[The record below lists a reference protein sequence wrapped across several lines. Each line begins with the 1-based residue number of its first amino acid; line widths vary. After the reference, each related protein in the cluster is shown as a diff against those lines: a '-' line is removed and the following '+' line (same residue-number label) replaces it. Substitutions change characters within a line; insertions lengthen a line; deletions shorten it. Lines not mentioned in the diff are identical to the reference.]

1 MTARVVDLKRTTVVQ
16 DCQGLSIMQVDL
28 LVAEL
33 AAAPSQLTLEALL
46 ALVKEQHGA
55 LQVASLRPLLEALER
70 TLSSDFLPLATEVLR
85 ELLPDS
91 GPELEAHFSPVLGA
105 LCSRLGESEAGLC
118 EETVLQYAQHSRNL
132 EQVVQAV
139 LRHGL
144 AAAKWQCR
152 ARSLRLLERLMP
164 LEVAVFRTP
173 HLLETLL
180 LTLRDSAANV
190 QEQAKQTVRVL
201 ASLVPDFPGL
211 LAQLRPAVAAL
222 YEGGAVQ
229 EAPDLQG
236 VTAPNGLEFGFV
248 PPSVWTQLQAENWR
262 SKAMALQEV
271 ESLLE
276 TDVEAAAPYLSAF
289 CRALQ
294 TLLRD
299 SNLKVSQAS
308 LGVVGSLLRV
318 PGLAQRVNVSQ
329 LVPSCMDK
337 LGDNKIAVR
346 QAAFKVFR
354 GFLTELPPRLLFGHL
369 ITGLHSENWH
379 VREAV
384 LHVMMASMLADLPD
398 FQWDFCGLIRPVAAL
413 LEDSKPKVAFTAGET
428 LAVLAFIKGNVTVL
442 QALRDLDPSLQE
454 RLKQRFSQGTL
465 PQLKEDYIE
474 FPKPLPTSA
483 PLVFTQPAPDP
494 PRSQSPVFLS
504 RDPGLLGASQP
515 LPREEVELPAL
526 RRPYLPISISSKAG
540 GKVVFRS
547 RVRRPL
553 LRFSANKPPSALA
566 ELSSFRQKQV
576 AASDPSMYAP
586 LEQLESVP
594 NPQDALQQCLEDC
607 QTGDWTA
614 QFEMLTLLRRLVR
627 NHTDILVPGAVHV
640 LVQTGVRL
648 ADSLRSSLARNSL
661 VLLREMSEALGRT
674 LDSELELLLGLATRK
689 CGDTNVF
696 ISQEAEGT
704 LLALCGHCS
713 EVRVLLTLLNQAA
726 QAKSSVVKAKIA
738 QGLQTVFSRCTQG
751 RVKDVD
757 RCCVVLAAYLSDAS
771 PEVRS
776 GARAAFS
783 ALRQVLQGDFD
794 KVLFRSLPDSSA
806 KTAKGSLSESRALR
820 SQSSER
826 VTAPR
831 LLRRPHISPEFS
843 VLDRCAAELQATEWK
858 RRQEAVDELLAYAE
872 ANAAGLKS
880 SPKIMRVVDLLS
892 QALGDKSASVSQH
905 ALQSLDRALP
915 LLAGSLEPHTALL
928 LRALCG
934 PLGGS
939 GALKEAA
946 AERIR
951 LLCAHVDPFYSASAL
966 AAAVSS
972 AGVRVK
978 SQLLTLVT
986 AVAPELQRR
995 KAAVVRRHLLPLA
1008 FSAMEDPRVAM
1019 ETSQLLRQLYRLT
1032 GSQLVESAPA
1042 NKVQRLLNVIN
1053 EM

>member
-1 MTARVVDLKRTTVVQ
+1 
-16 DCQGLSIMQVDL
+16 MQVDL
-28 LVAEL
+28 LVTEL
-33 AAAPSQLTLEALL
+33 AVAPTQATFEALL
-46 ALVKEQHGA
+46 LLAKEQHGA
-55 LQVASLRPLLEALER
+55 LQVASLRPLLEVLEGALA
-70 TLSSDFLPLATEVLR
+70 TDFLPIATEVLR

-105 LCSRLGESEAGLC
+105 LCSRLGESQAGLC
-118 EETVLQYAQHSRNL
+118 EETVLQYSRHSRNIDQVL
-132 EQVVQAV
+132 EAV
-139 LRHGL
+139 LKYGVVSP
-144 AAAKWQCR
+144 KWQCR
-152 ARSLRLLERLMP
+152 ARSLRLLETLIP
-164 LEVAVFRTP
+164 LDPTSFRSVR
-173 HLLETLL
+173 LLETLL
-180 LTLRDSAANV
+180 IALKDSAANV
-190 QEQAKQTVRVL
+190 QEQAKKTVRVL
-201 ASLVPDFPGL
+201 ATILPDFSGL
-211 LAQLRPAVAAL
+211 LAQIRPAAAAL
-222 YEGGAVQ
+222 YAETVAQ
-229 EAPDLQG
+229 EAPELSA

-248 PPSVWTQLQAENWR
+248 PPILWAQLQADNWR
-262 SKAMALQEV
+262 SRAIALQEV
-271 ESLLE
+271 EGLLE
-276 TDVEAAAPYLSAF
+276 SDLEAATPFLSAF
-289 CRALQ
+289 CRSLRV
-294 TLLRD
+294 LLRD

-308 LGVVGSLLRV
+308 LGVVGALLRV
-318 PGLAQRVNVSQ
+318 PGLAQRVNVGQ

-354 GFLTELPPRLLFGHL
+354 GFLTEIPPRLLFGHL
-369 ITGLHSENWH
+369 IAGLQSENWH

-398 FQWDFCGLIRPVAAL
+398 FQWDFCALIQPVAVL
-413 LEDSKPKVAFTAGET
+413 LEDPKPKVAFTAGET
-428 LAVLAFIKGNVTVL
+428 LAVLAFIKGNTTVL
-442 QALRDLDPSLQE
+442 QALRDLDTSLQE
-454 RLKQRFSQGTL
+454 RLRQRFIQGTL

-483 PLVFTQPAPDP
+483 PLVSTQPAPDP

-504 RDPGLLGASQP
+504 RDSELLGASQP

-526 RRPYLPISISSKAG
+526 RRPYLPISMSSKAG
-540 GKVVFRS
+540 GRVVYRS

-553 LRFSANKPPSALA
+553 LRFSASKPSSALA
-566 ELSSFRQKQV
+566 EQPNFRQKQV
-576 AASDPSMYAP
+576 AVSDPSLYAP
-586 LEQLESVP
+586 MNQLEPVP
-594 NPQDALQQCLEDC
+594 DPQEALQQCLEDC
-607 QTGDWTA
+607 QAGDWAA
-614 QFEMLTLLRRLVR
+614 QFEMLTLLRRLVK
-627 NHTDILVPGAVHV
+627 HHADILVSGAVHV
-640 LVQTGVRL
+640 VVQTGARL

-661 VLLREMSEALGRT
+661 VLLREMSEVLGKT
-674 LDSELELLLGLATRK
+674 LDIELELLLGLVTRK

-696 ISQEAEGT
+696 ISQEAEGA
-704 LLALCGHCS
+704 LLALCGYCS
-713 EVRVLLTLLNQAA
+713 ENRVLVTLLNQAA
-726 QAKSSVVKAKIA
+726 QAKSSVIKAKIA
-738 QGLQTVFSRCTQG
+738 QGLQTVFQRCALG

-757 RCCVVLAAYLSDAS
+757 RCCVVLAAYLADAS

-776 GARAAFS
+776 GARAAF
-783 ALRQVLQGDFD
+783 ADLRQVLQGEFE
-794 KVLFRSLPDSSA
+794 KVLFRSLPDSAARAA
-806 KTAKGSLSESRALR
+806 KSSLNESRALR

-826 VTAPR
+826 VSAPR
-831 LLRRPHISPEFS
+831 LLRRPHVSPEIS
-843 VLDRCAAELQATEWK
+843 VLDRCASELQAAEWK
-858 RRQEAVDELLAYAE
+858 RRQEAVNQLLVYAE
-872 ANAAGLKS
+872 ENVASLKS

-892 QALGDKSASVSQH
+892 QALGDKSASVSQY

-934 PLGGS
+934 PLGGN

-946 AERIR
+946 TERIR

-978 SQLLTLVT
+978 AQLLAVVS

-1008 FSAMEDPRVAM
+1008 FSAMDDPRVM
-1019 ETSQLLRQLYRLT
+1019 TETAQLLRQLYRLT